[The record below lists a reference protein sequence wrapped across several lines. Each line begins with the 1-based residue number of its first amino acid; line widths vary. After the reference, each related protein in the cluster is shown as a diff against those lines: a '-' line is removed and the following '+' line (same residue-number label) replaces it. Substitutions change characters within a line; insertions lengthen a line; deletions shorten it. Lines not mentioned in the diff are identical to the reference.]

1 MKKSS
6 KGIHTDRLEEL
17 QKFLEVEPN
26 DSFTHYA
33 IALEYASQKN
43 IPEAIKKL
51 EELIL
56 LDPNYI
62 PAYQQLGYFL
72 AQSGRQ
78 DDALIIFEK
87 GIETA
92 ALVGD
97 THAQKEMEEAIDEL
111 ED

>member
-1 MKKSS
+1 MKAISNELHS
-6 KGIHTDRLEEL
+6 ERLKEL
-17 QKFLEVEPN
+17 KKFLEQEPN

-33 IALEYASQKN
+33 IALEYASLKK
-43 IPEAIKKL
+43 IPEAIQKL

-62 PAYQQLGYFL
+62 PAYQQLGYLF

-78 DDALIIFEK
+78 EAALLIFEK
-87 GIETA
+87 GIEAA

-97 THAQKEMEEAIDEL
+97 THAQKEMEEAMDEL

>member
-1 MKKSS
+1 MRPS
-6 KGIHTDRLEEL
+6 RLEEL

-43 IPEAIKKL
+43 LPEAIKKL

-62 PAYQQLGYFL
+62 PAYQQLGYLL
-72 AQSGRQ
+72 AQSDRK
-78 DDALIIFEK
+78 DDALIIFEQ
-87 GIETA
+87 GIQTA

-97 THAQKEMEEAIDEL
+97 THAQKEMQEAIDEL
-111 ED
+111 D

>member
-1 MKKSS
+1 MKTS
-6 KGIHTDRLEEL
+6 RLEEL
-17 QKFLEVEPN
+17 KKFLEVEPN
-26 DSFTHYA
+26 DSFTLYA

-43 IPEAIKKL
+43 LPEAIKKL

-62 PAYQQLGYFL
+62 PSYHQLGLKL
-72 AQSGRQ
+72 ASAGRN
-78 DDALIIFEK
+78 DAALMIFEK

-111 ED
+111 EI